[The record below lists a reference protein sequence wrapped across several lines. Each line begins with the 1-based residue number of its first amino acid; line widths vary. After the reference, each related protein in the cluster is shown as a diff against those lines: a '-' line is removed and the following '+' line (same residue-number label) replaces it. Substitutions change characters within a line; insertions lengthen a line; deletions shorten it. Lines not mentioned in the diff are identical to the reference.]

1 MWGVSASFFPEAYI
15 STKAYNGLW
24 DDIIKQFMSHTSVTV
39 LSHAITAIRYLIDAT
54 SLSNANS
61 TKILELEDELA
72 RALRDT
78 VGGRDEIEVA
88 TLAEDEVL
96 ALGAHCSRIGV
107 LFGVRNLTAWMEE
120 DESGKQSCAW
130 DIVSAVVERGR
141 LGYKEEEGVSCFFFD
156 RSFLVRV
163 LTVVI
168 EQMVEQALHV
178 LALHVIWKTKDMP
191 RTQSTKEFTPDEEKV
206 RDIVKQ
212 QRDSLLEKLVEFAIG
227 TQSNTTEGVKHAV
240 SVFFFFKN
248 DFYFYFWD
256 VG

>member
-1 MWGVSASFFPEAYI
+1 MNLDLYLEMRMITVCGEPLPLFSESLY
-15 STKAYNGLW
+15 STKAYNALW

-141 LGYKEEEGVSCFFFD
+141 LGYKEEEGVSFFLFLY
-156 RSFLVRV
+156 RPFLVHV

-168 EQMVEQALHV
+168 E
-178 LALHVIWKTKDMP
+178 
-191 RTQSTKEFTPDEEKV
+191 
-206 RDIVKQ
+206 
-212 QRDSLLEKLVEFAIG
+212 
-227 TQSNTTEGVKHAV
+227 
-240 SVFFFFKN
+240 
-248 DFYFYFWD
+248 
-256 VG
+256 